1 MNGSSKGGV
10 GAWFRPG
17 GGQVV
22 LEDPHPTHPM
32 FTHPSSQNHSPI
44 LHPPALHYHV
54 QDSGGVLES
63 PAPSGFWGV
72 TNCEDSPD
80 LAWTAP
86 HPGPAH
92 LRPGMNL
99 WASATNWSQWAER
112 ELGNSRALLP
122 LSGPS
127 ELHSCLPASALSRT
141 ATGLPGVLHSAPASR
156 GTKKDTE
163 RPRRGR

>member
-1 MNGSSKGGV
+1 MAVPRVGWGPGSG
-10 GAWFRPG
+10 
-17 GGQVV
+17 
-22 LEDPHPTHPM
+22 LEVDRWSLKTPTPLILCSHILALRI
-32 FTHPSSQNHSPI
+32 SPI

-63 PAPSGFWGV
+63 PAPSGFWG
-72 TNCEDSPD
+72 CEDSPD
-80 LAWTAP
+80 LAWTAS

-99 WASATNWSQWAER
+99 WASATNWSQCAER

-127 ELHSCLPASALSRT
+127 ELHSRLPASALSRT